1 MQTVKDLS
9 IKTIKKLPN
18 SCSLDDIMETL
29 WIQKKILIGQEQIRS
44 GQGISH
50 DEAKKRLKKWLR

>member
-29 WIQKKILIGQEQIRS
+29 WIQKKFLTGQEQIHS
-44 GQGISH
+44 GKGISH
-50 DEAKKRLKKWLR
+50 DEAKKRLKRWLK